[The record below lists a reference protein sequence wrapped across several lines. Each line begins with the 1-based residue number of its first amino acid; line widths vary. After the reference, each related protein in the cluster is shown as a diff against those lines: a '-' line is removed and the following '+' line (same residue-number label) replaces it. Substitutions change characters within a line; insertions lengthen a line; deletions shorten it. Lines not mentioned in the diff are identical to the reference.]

1 MGLSTSDDWLYCF
14 NFPSSIPLLDDLH
27 ELYRKLKMLV
37 LDYLGLSPTATTDS
51 EFITNSF
58 TDLSSGSRGS
68 EECPRGSE
76 ISTATTTASR
86 AWSRPRS
93 DISNSFM
100 KTNMS
105 MQSSKISSVEQA
117 SIERRRTLAK
127 AALAGIP
134 YVSKEQLNN
143 LG

>member
-1 MGLSTSDDWLYCF
+1 MLNNCF
-14 NFPSSIPLLDDLH
+14 SDDLH

-51 EFITNSF
+51 EFIMNSY
-58 TDLSSGSRGS
+58 TDISSGSRES

-76 ISTATTTASR
+76 ISTATTTASQ

-93 DISNSFM
+93 DISNRLV
-100 KTNMS
+100 KTNLS
-105 MQSSKISSVEQA
+105 FQSSKISSVEQA
-117 SIERRRTLAK
+117 SMERRRTLAK

>member
-1 MGLSTSDDWLYCF
+1 
-14 NFPSSIPLLDDLH
+14 
-27 ELYRKLKMLV
+27 MLV

-58 TDLSSGSRGS
+58 TDISSGS

-76 ISTATTTASR
+76 VSTATTTASR

-93 DISNSFM
+93 DISTSFM
-100 KTNMS
+100 KTNLS
-105 MQSSKISSVEQA
+105 FQSSKISSVEEA
-117 SIERRRTLAK
+117 SMERRRTLAK

-134 YVSKEQLNN
+134 YVSKEQLTN

>member
-1 MGLSTSDDWLYCF
+1 
-14 NFPSSIPLLDDLH
+14 
-27 ELYRKLKMLV
+27 MLV

-68 EECPRGSE
+68 EVCPRGSE
-76 ISTATTTASR
+76 VSTVTTTASR

-93 DISNSFM
+93 DISNGFV
-100 KTNMS
+100 KTNLS
-105 MQSSKISSVEQA
+105 FHSSKISSVEQA
-117 SIERRRTLAK
+117 SMERRRTLAK

-134 YVSKEQLNN
+134 YVSKEQLNS